1 MHSQSSLPCL
11 KKAFG
16 KVAAAGVLRW
26 KTIAIEVWGNY
37 FQTFFQTVEQYKY
50 IFVYLYMSGNK

>member
-26 KTIAIEVWGNY
+26 KTSAIEGWGNNFRNI
-37 FQTFFQTVEQYKY
+37 FQVSEQYKY
-50 IFVYLYMSGNK
+50 IIVYLFMSGQK

>member
-26 KTIAIEVWGNY
+26 KTSAIEGWGNY
-37 FQTFFQTVEQYKY
+37 FQTFFQTVEQ
-50 IFVYLYMSGNK
+50 